1 MSDLIRRADALK
13 EIEANIKAN
22 EKCASDEWLAG
33 QYYAMA
39 AINRLSSVEPRRGRW
54 IKDDEGCVVC
64 SLCGNSA
71 EINYISGE
79 FMESNYCS
87 ECGADMR
94 EKRKSE

>member
-1 MSDLIRRADALK
+1 MSDLISRAYALK

-22 EKCASDEWLAG
+22 EKCASDEWIAG
-33 QYYAMA
+33 QHYAMDTIKHLA
-39 AINRLSSVEPRRGRW
+39 SVEPRRGKW

-71 EINYISGE
+71 EINCISGE
-79 FMESNYCS
+79 FMDSNYCS

-94 EKRKSE
+94 GE

>member
-1 MSDLIRRADALK
+1 MSDLISRNKLYEYALNQK
-13 EIEANIKAN
+13 DKAVTPN
-22 EKCASDEWLAG
+22 DIMRFPSA
-33 QYYAMA
+33 
-39 AINRLSSVEPRRGRW
+39 EPRKGKW